1 MCLQHVIQKQHKEDS
16 RKREVDQLK
25 EEKRK
30 AAERL
35 KEMKE
40 TARRKQLEYKG
51 LISSSKERG
60 GGERISCLVLYIY
73 NIVLWEA
80 HPVPCV

>member
-1 MCLQHVIQKQHKEDS
+1 MLIQHVIQKQHKEDS

-73 NIVLWEA
+73 IVLWEA